1 MALGLNVSLAIR
13 WLSSR
18 LRPESP
24 TSYSYDSTSVCVS
37 CLFVSVL
44 FSDTLLSVCV
54 PNRVCHHLFH
64 IICVCNIGK
73 IDTAIVRVPFVS
85 RMLFN
90 IVIVLFIATYRL

>member
-54 PNRVCHHLFH
+54 P
-64 IICVCNIGK
+64 IECVTIFF
-73 IDTAIVRVPFVS
+73 ISFVYVILVR
-85 RMLFN
+85 LT
-90 IVIVLFIATYRL
+90 LL